1 MSNLGIFTSEKDL
14 FKEFV
19 SQFESMNN
27 SVIQVNDKKQME
39 QLDGLIIH
47 LTETD
52 GLTET
57 IKWLLFSKTR
67 SELFVWIFSSKKLN
81 REEDI
86 LFELGA
92 NDVVFSP
99 TGTGKLFYIVKNTFA
114 RLKNK
119 NNSKLIKPTFN
130 ENNQSFSLDGKVQQL
145 TRTEYRLFK
154 LLYDRIDTTVT
165 YTELSESTWDD
176 FEGDR
181 FFRVANV
188 VFHLREKM
196 KENGRFEIKTI
207 RSVGY
212 MLKVK

>member
-1 MSNLGIFTSEKDL
+1 MSILGIFTSEKDL

-19 SQFESMNN
+19 SQFELMNN

-47 LTETD
+47 LTGTD

-67 SELFVWIFSSKKLN
+67 PKLFVWIFSSKKLN

-119 NNSKLIKPTFN
+119 NNSKLIKPVFN
-130 ENNQSFSLDGKVQQL
+130 ENNQSFSIDGKVQQL

-196 KENGRFEIKTI
+196 KENGQLEIKTI
-207 RSVGY
+207 
-212 MLKVK
+212 L